1 MSSRKKKMKKI
12 KRTSLGLFLTL
23 FFIVVLGFSFV
34 FVNSNLSAVGPVGE
48 TSAVVISKGDTLTVV
63 SDQLF
68 EKGLIKNQLV
78 FENYAKF
85 VKLTDFKV
93 GTFYVDFGSDVK
105 TILTTLNDAS
115 KARPTDVVVTII
127 PGDWAKQIAENL
139 ASKVYDV
146 SAEEL
151 LELWNSEEYI
161 RSLMDEYSVLTEEI
175 FENKNEVRVLLEGY
189 LMPETYFMN
198 PLASADS
205 LTRRILNQTQKV
217 YDDNK
222 ALFDNFGMSVHDV
235 ITFASVIQFEAGKE
249 SDMKLIS
256 QVFINR
262 MNIGMRLQ
270 SSVTVCYAL
279 YEYDSWKDCESYD
292 NQTIDSK
299 YNTYL
304 YSGLPVGPITNP
316 SKLAILST
324 VQPTAND
331 YYFFLADVYG
341 DGTVYYAETYA
352 EHLANI
358 KKYLK

>member
-1 MSSRKKKMKKI
+1 MKKI

-23 FFIVVLGFSFV
+23 FFIVGLALSFV
-34 FVNSNLSAVGPVGE
+34 YVQSNLSSAGLEGE
-48 TSAVVISKGDTLTVV
+48 KSAVIISKGDTLSVV
-63 SDQLF
+63 SNQLM
-68 EKGLIKNQLV
+68 EKGLIKNQII
-78 FENYAKF
+78 FETYAKLN
-85 VKLTDFKV
+85 KLTDFKV
-93 GTFYVDFGSDVK
+93 GTFYVDHSFDVK
-105 TILTTLNDAS
+105 TILEYLNDAT

-139 ASKVYDV
+139 ASKVQNV
-146 SAEEL
+146 SAQEL
-151 LELWNSEEYI
+151 LDLWNSEEYI
-161 RSLMDEYSVLTEEI
+161 RSLMDEYSVLTEDI
-175 FENKNEVRVLLEGY
+175 FKNKKDVRVLLEGY

-222 ALFDNFGMSVHDV
+222 SLFDSFKMSIHDV
-235 ITFASVIQFEAGKE
+235 ITLASVVEFEAGKE
-249 SDMKLIS
+249 EDMRMIS
-256 QVFINR
+256 QVFLNR
-262 MNIGMRLQ
+262 MKLGMRLQ

-279 YEYDSWKDCESYD
+279 YEYESWKDCESYS
-292 NQTIDSK
+292 NQALDSK

-324 VQPTAND
+324 IQPKEND
-331 YYFFLADVYG
+331 YIFFLADIYG
-341 DGTVYYAETYA
+341 DGKVYYAKTYA
-352 EHLANI
+352 EHEANI

>member
-1 MSSRKKKMKKI
+1 MKKI

-23 FFIVVLGFSFV
+23 FFIVVLVFSFI
-34 FVNSNLSAVGPVGE
+34 FVQSNLTAVGPEGE
-48 TSAVVISKGDTLTVV
+48 KTGVVISKGDTLSVV
-63 SDQLF
+63 SDQLV
-68 EKGLIKNQLV
+68 EKGLIKNQFI
-78 FENYAKF
+78 FETYAKMI
-85 VKLTDFKV
+85 KLTDFKV
-93 GTFYVDFGSDVK
+93 GTFYVDYGFNVK
-105 TILTTLNDAS
+105 EILTYLNDATQ
-115 KARPTDVVVTII
+115 AHPTDVVVTII

-139 ASKVYDV
+139 ASKVENV

-175 FENKNEVRVLLEGY
+175 FENKNQVRVLLEGY

-222 ALFDNFGMSVHDV
+222 ALFDSFGMSIHDV
-235 ITFASVIQFEAGKE
+235 ITLASVVQFEAGKE
-249 SDMKLIS
+249 EDMRMIS
-256 QVFINR
+256 QVFLNR
-262 MNIGMRLQ
+262 MDIGMRLQ

-279 YEYDSWKDCESYD
+279 YEYDSWKDCENYD
-292 NQTIDSK
+292 NQTLDSR

-304 YSGLPVGPITNP
+304 YSGLPIGPITNP

-324 VQPTAND
+324 IQPKDND
-331 YYFFLADVYG
+331 YLFFLADVYG
-341 DGTVYYAETYA
+341 DGTVYYAKTYA
-352 EHLANI
+352 EHQANI

>member
-1 MSSRKKKMKKI
+1 MKKI

-23 FFIVVLGFSFV
+23 FFIVGLALSFV
-34 FVNSNLSAVGPVGE
+34 YVQSSLASVGPEGE
-48 TSAVVISKGDTLTVV
+48 KSGIVISKGDTLSVV

-68 EKGLIKNQLV
+68 EKGLIKNQFI
-78 FENYAKF
+78 FETYAKV

-93 GTFYVDFGSDVK
+93 GTFYVDYGYDVK
-105 TILTTLNDAS
+105 EILTYLNDAS

-127 PGDWAKQIAENL
+127 PGDWAKQIAEKL
-139 ASKVYDV
+139 ASKVEKV
-146 SAEEL
+146 SAQEL
-151 LELWNSEEYI
+151 LDLWNNEEYI
-161 RSLMDEYSVLTEEI
+161 RTLMSEYSVLTEDI
-175 FENKNEVRVLLEGY
+175 FKNKKDVRVLLEGY

-217 YDDNK
+217 YTENK
-222 ALFDNFGMSVHDV
+222 ALFDSFGMSIHDA
-235 ITFASVIQFEAGKE
+235 ITLASVVQFEAGKE
-249 SDMKLIS
+249 NDMRMIS
-256 QVFINR
+256 QVFLNR
-262 MNIGMRLQ
+262 MKIGMRLQ

-279 YEYDSWKDCESYD
+279 YEYESWKECESYK
-292 NQTIDSK
+292 NQSINSK

-324 VQPTAND
+324 IQPKEND
-331 YYFFLADVYG
+331 YIFFLADVYG
-341 DGTVYYAETYA
+341 DGTVYYAKTFA
-352 EHLANI
+352 EHEANI